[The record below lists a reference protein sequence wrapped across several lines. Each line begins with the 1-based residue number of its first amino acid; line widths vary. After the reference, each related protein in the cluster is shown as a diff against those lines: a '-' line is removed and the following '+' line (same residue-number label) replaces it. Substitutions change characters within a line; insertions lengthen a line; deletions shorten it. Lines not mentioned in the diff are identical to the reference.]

1 MVAHTTLGTVVEWL
15 GLTLLTARAGSV
27 DSSRSVR
34 SVVVHDIADPPS
46 VPTGAV
52 VLGVGV
58 QGECA
63 IANLLRELVAREA
76 AALIVRE
83 PVTVTPLIDELASRS
98 GVVVLGLVRGASWL
112 QVARML
118 DDRQVDDDGWSG
130 GATEALDL
138 FEVANSLSALLTT
151 PVTIEDVSSHIVA
164 FSADQ
169 AEADEARKA
178 SVLGH
183 QVPARYNDPMVE
195 AGVFRRLY
203 AATAPIFVPS
213 LADGIRPR
221 AAMPVRAG
229 AEVMGSI
236 WAIVDEPLSES
247 RATAMIEAAS
257 TAAIA
262 MLRRRVASDAS
273 RQMRAA
279 LVGGLIDGGPAA
291 VGTAG
296 RMGGN
301 VTGGCVIAAG
311 IRGRRTAGHAAVSAE
326 LDRLANALRMWLHPE
341 LPESAVAV
349 VDETVYAVIPA
360 YRGGCLQLRQL
371 RRLAEGFVQRA
382 ARHDEFVMVIGKPV
396 VGVAAMG
403 ESRREADL
411 GLRVLRTV
419 TTVRQ
424 RVAVASD
431 LQPQILLMQL
441 SDLMAH
447 ENTTLSGPIAVLRA
461 YDEQHQS
468 ALGETLHAWLD
479 NFGDV
484 AAAAAALHVHKN
496 TFRYRLGR
504 LVQIA
509 DIDLDDPEVRF
520 QLMMQFRL
528 SAPAFV
534 R

>member
-1 MVAHTTLGTVVEWL
+1 MVGHTTLGTVVEWL

-27 DSSRSVR
+27 DSARPVQ
-34 SVVVHDIADPPS
+34 SVVVYDVADPPA
-46 VPTGAV
+46 VPAGAV

-58 QGECA
+58 HGEEL
-63 IANLLRELVAREA
+63 IAELLEDLSRRKA

-83 PVTVTPLIDELASRS
+83 PVPVSPMIENTASYG
-98 GVVVLGLVRGASWL
+98 GVALLGLVRGASWM

-118 DDRQVDDDGWSG
+118 DDRHAHGDGSA
-130 GATEALDL
+130 GAAADALDL
-138 FEVANSLSALLTT
+138 FEVANSLSALLNT

-169 AEADEARKA
+169 AHADEARKA

-195 AGVFRRLY
+195 GGVFRRLY
-203 AATAPIFVPS
+203 AASEPIFVPS
-213 LADGIRPR
+213 IADGIRPR

-229 AEVMGSI
+229 SEVMGSI
-236 WAIVDEPLSES
+236 WAIVDEPLS
-247 RATAMIEAAS
+247 RAHATAMVEAAR

-262 MLRRRVASDAS
+262 MLRQRVATDAS
-273 RQMRAA
+273 RQMRTA
-279 LVGGLIDGGPAA
+279 LVSGLIDGGPEAVSAA
-291 VGTAG
+291 ARMRGTIS
-296 RMGGN
+296 
-301 VTGGCVIAAG
+301 GGCVLAAG
-311 IRGRRTAGHAAVSAE
+311 IRVERTSHDAAVSAQ

-341 LPESAVAV
+341 LPDSAVAV
-349 VDETVYAVIPA
+349 VDETVYAVVPTYA
-360 YRGGCLQLRQL
+360 DQCLKMRQL
-371 RRLAEGFVQRA
+371 RRLAGGFVKRA
-382 ARHDEFVMVIGKPV
+382 AQHDEFVMAIGKPV
-396 VGVAAMG
+396 AGVAALG

-411 GLRVLRTV
+411 ALRVLRT
-419 TTVRQ
+419 TDTLSQ
-424 RVAVASD
+424 RVAVAAD
-431 LQPQILLMQL
+431 LQSHILLMQL
-441 SDLMAH
+441 ADLMAN
-447 ENTTLSGPIAVLRA
+447 ENTTLSGPIAILRA
-461 YDEQHQS
+461 YDEQHQA
-468 ALGETLHAWLD
+468 ALADTLHAWLD

-528 SAPAFV
+528 AAQLFV
-534 R
+534 Q